1 MSLGGYKGT
10 RLTPGKKEKRH
21 FVFIGFFQQRWRKFS
36 SMRSALAFTGE
47 VAALLAVCR
56 DIASIQQYLAPS
68 SRSGSGDSH
77 AGW

>member
-36 SMRSALAFTGE
+36 SMRSALAFTRRGCGP
-47 VAALLAVCR
+47 VGRL
-56 DIASIQQYLAPS
+56 
-68 SRSGSGDSH
+68 SRYRVDTAISCPFQ
-77 AGW
+77 